1 MQVKLRN
8 YYVDL
13 MQYMKSVV
21 VLSTDDLTDEERGL
35 LSTAFKNVITA
46 KRTSWRVV
54 SAIEEKESAVD
65 ASSIQL
71 EAIRKYRIQVGF

>member
-1 MQVKLRN
+1 
-8 YYVDL
+8 